1 MCEEKILQG
10 AKAAKKVAAQE
21 LERPK
26 EWQKLERDSTLSEQ
40 LINLKPRDH
49 QGVSLRAE
57 KLRSHQTRTAQDEC
71 SVHRKLHEEYLAW
84 KKES

>member
-1 MCEEKILQG
+1 MCEEKISQG
-10 AKAAKKVAAQE
+10 AKAAKKVAAQD

-26 EWQKLERDSTLSEQ
+26 EWQKLERGSILSEQ

-57 KLRSHQTRTAQDEC
+57 KPRSHQTKMAQYEWI
-71 SVHRKLHEEYLAW
+71 VHRKLHEEYLVW